1 MTLDYQIDKED
12 FIVTLVADTTLTD
25 AEAQACIRRL
35 RADPDLAPCMPV
47 LVDATG
53 LRETSLSKSGVK
65 SIMDILEVT
74 DSSVGEA
81 RTAIV
86 VSKSGLAVIADY
98 FGITA
103 ENRGLKH
110 RIKTFFHLNEAS
122 DWLRETP

>member
-25 AEAQACIRRL
+25 AEAEACIRRL

-47 LVDATG
+47 LVDASG
-53 LRETSLSKSGVK
+53 LLESSLSRTGVK
-65 SIMDILEVT
+65 AIMDILEAT
-74 DSSVGEA
+74 NSSPGEA
-81 RTAIV
+81 RTAFV
-86 VSKSGLAVIADY
+86 VTKSGLAVMADY

-110 RIKTFFHLNEAS
+110 RMRTFFHLNEAYE
-122 DWLRETP
+122 WLRETP